1 MSVIPFRFRHV
12 AAFVPKVETA
22 GDLRQVTPAPFNH
35 RCSRTVAS
43 WSGLHPSTE
52 TLAPI
57 LVHPRHIPAGSLPSL
72 GSGWPGVCTITDPE
86 SPGTPYGS
94 VFRDTEFSPRV
105 SPAINIT
112 NYGSFIRLHKIP
124 VGTFSALLPHMSP
137 YFSPHSAARVPCT
150 FQAGVH
156 VLIRQVGGRSRIT
169 LAYIRNPQARTLPP
183 KFTHDMA
190 GKKADL
196 EGRGLR
202 RSAMPTPCVVSRQ
215 FIGMYLDVRVPIVV
229 SLSCPTLHLKQDR
242 YVKGIAGWSGYLPIC
257 ERVRQG
263 SVGFPLKKP
272 RRSFEQCIL
281 PTCGFSPRNV

>member
-1 MSVIPFRFRHV
+1 MSVIPFHFRHV

-22 GDLRQVTPAPFNH
+22 GDLRQVTPAPFNR

-52 TLAPI
+52 TLTPI

-112 NYGSFIRLHKIP
+112 SYGSFIRLHKIP

-150 FQAGVH
+150 FQAGVLCSDPPSRWTVTDYLGIH
-156 VLIRQVGGRSRIT
+156 KKSPGPHTTSEIHSRHGR
-169 LAYIRNPQARTLPP
+169 
-183 KFTHDMA
+183 K
-190 GKKADL
+190 
-196 EGRGLR
+196 EG
-202 RSAMPTPCVVSRQ
+202 
-215 FIGMYLDVRVPIVV
+215 
-229 SLSCPTLHLKQDR
+229 
-242 YVKGIAGWSGYLPIC
+242 
-257 ERVRQG
+257 
-263 SVGFPLKKP
+263 
-272 RRSFEQCIL
+272 
-281 PTCGFSPRNV
+281 